1 MNTDEEKTL
10 YVGNLDSQ
18 VDEALLYEL
27 FLQFA
32 PVHNVRMPRDRV
44 SGKPQGFAFVCLD
57 NEKDLPYVLKV
68 LNGISVYNK
77 TMKVR
82 RINRDKKT
90 TSSVWCVMCDA
101 VQ

>member
-90 TSSVWCVMCDA
+90 TSSV
-101 VQ
+101 